1 MKSQKYIDKNDMYKS
16 VYDFSLHIDEAIG
29 IGKKINFKKNYN
41 KISNIVLCG
50 MGGSAIGGDL
60 SSSLARHSLSVPV
73 QVNRNYTL
81 PSWVNNETLV
91 ICSSYSGNTEESL
104 SAYHEA
110 LSKGSKIVGISTGGE
125 LTTSLK
131 KNDFD
136 FVIVPSGLQPR
147 AAVSFS
153 FIPLLYILNEI
164 NVINPS
170 LIRKIESASKKIKN
184 YTQKYCTTEDTNPTY
199 ALAKKIHNTLP
210 IIYGESDLTSAIAV
224 RWKGQVCE
232 NSKMLAFHNDIPEM
246 NHNEIVGWQE
256 NTDIMKRLSVLWILD
271 KSTHP
276 RNKLRFDSSKEI
288 LNTLPFLQEEISLKG
303 ETFVER
309 FIHLIHFGDW
319 LSYWCAILH
328 QTDPTPVEKI
338 DTLKMILSK
347 KS

>member
-1 MKSQKYIDKNDMYKS
+1 M
-16 VYDFSLHIDEAIG
+16 
-29 IGKKINFKKNYN
+29 
-41 KISNIVLCG
+41 
-50 MGGSAIGGDL
+50 
-60 SSSLARHSLSVPV
+60 
-73 QVNRNYTL
+73 
-81 PSWVNNETLV
+81 
-91 ICSSYSGNTEESL
+91 
-104 SAYHEA
+104 
-110 LSKGSKIVGISTGGE
+110 
-125 LTTSLK
+125 
-131 KNDFD
+131 
-136 FVIVPSGLQPR
+136 QPR

-210 IIYGESDLTSAIAV
+210 IIYGECDLTSAIAL
-224 RWKGQVCE
+224 RWKGQLCE
-232 NSKMLAFHNDIPEM
+232 NSKMLAYHNDIPEM

-319 LSYWCAILH
+319 LSYWCAILN

-338 DTLKMILSK
+338 DALKMILSK